1 MSNRSQK
8 PAGSHAADPGQPGY
22 GNASRRG
29 KGYYKSQ
36 VEREAFR
43 QGMSVEEYGVYK
55 GSAGSAVK
63 PVNSAGGLLVTSLII
78 SIFSGISAVAFVILW
93 VQEGFSAAAGVLV
106 PVLLAA
112 AFAAWSWIYFAREY
126 KAEMLCKGRGIDL
139 IRPE

>member
-8 PAGSHAADPGQPGY
+8 PTGSHAADPGQPGY
-22 GNASRRG
+22 GSSGRPG
-29 KGYYKSQ
+29 KGYYRSQ

-63 PVNSAGGLLVTSLII
+63 PVNSAVGLLVISLII

-106 PVLLAA
+106 PMLLAA
-112 AFAAWSWIYFAREY
+112 AFAAWSWIYYARER
-126 KAEMLCKGRGIDL
+126 KAEKLRKARGIDL